1 VAAQIH
7 GSCIEVTSSCL
18 SGLPRMSPLQD
29 QIQVF
34 DPATQIMPLPD
45 ENLELELRIVG
56 EEALVDTSATLNLN
70 YYKLQSSS
78 NAGLDNY
85 SQARLKRASNPRRC
99 LDIVLDLMWQVQ
111 VTRSELLSLSPTNL
125 ITSIRLSDL
134 ESRNCAGGGFG
145 RGLSAGRS
153 YNDTIVDDL
162 RTRQSR
168 IGSKI
173 NKCRWGGAASPH
185 GRRNTK
191 AIQEETR
198 VGIYTQGHSASIQ
211 HPDHGQK
218 TAAGVA
224 EGGVV
229 HGGSGGVG
237 GVVGGGVEAC
247 GGEGSGG
254 GMGGGG
260 GGFMRADSDLYWAR
274 QRYIETQRKLKQAR
288 AANTLLEQHF
298 VSVAH

>member
-1 VAAQIH
+1 MAAQID

-18 SGLPRMSPLQD
+18 YGLPRMSPLQD

-34 DPATQIMPLPD
+34 DPPTQIIPLPD
-45 ENLELELRIVG
+45 ENFELELRIVG

-70 YYKLQSSS
+70 YYKLQSSF
-78 NAGLDNY
+78 NASLDNY
-85 SQARLKRASNPRRC
+85 SPARLKRASNPRRC

-111 VTRSELLSLSPTNL
+111 VTHSELLSLSPTNL

-153 YNDTIVDDL
+153 YNDTIEDDL

-168 IGSKI
+168 IGSKLS
-173 NKCRWGGAASPH
+173 KGRWGGAASPH
-185 GRRNTK
+185 GRRHAK

-211 HPDHGQK
+211 YPVRGEK
-218 TAAGVA
+218 GVA

-229 HGGSGGVG
+229 HGGGCG
-237 GVVGGGVEAC
+237 VGGGVEAC
-247 GGEGSGG
+247 AGEGSGG
-254 GMGGGG
+254 GLGGVG

-288 AANTLLEQHF
+288 AANTLLEQNNTLF
-298 VSVAH
+298 VLHTKAQ